1 MWGRAWLPHGSPLTS
16 AFPVA
21 YSVPSDPLLQAWLNT
36 RTENKTKPRVTVH
49 SQRMKGT
56 NFNFLT
62 FLPPLSGSQLLLQIP
77 GVDRNYFK
85 EKSVFRS
92 KLREKSKSSVVQI
105 FKKRESPA
113 KEGRAR
119 S

>member
-1 MWGRAWLPHGSPLTS
+1 MWVRAWLPHGSPLTS

-21 YSVPSDPLLQAWLNT
+21 YSVPSDPLLQAWLST
-36 RTENKTKPRVTVH
+36 RTENKTKPRVTAH

-62 FLPPLSGSQLLLQIP
+62 SLPTLFGSQLLLQIP

-85 EKSVFRS
+85 EQSVFRS

-105 FKKRESPA
+105 LKKRGSAA
-113 KEGRAR
+113 KEGSSRA
-119 S
+119 